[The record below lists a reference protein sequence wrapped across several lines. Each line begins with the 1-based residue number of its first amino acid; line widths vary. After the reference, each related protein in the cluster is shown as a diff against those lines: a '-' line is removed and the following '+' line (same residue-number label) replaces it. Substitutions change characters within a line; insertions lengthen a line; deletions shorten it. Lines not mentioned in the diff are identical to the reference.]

1 MGNNKLSEFLSMTR
15 SERIG
20 SYTLLIVL
28 AIIIVC
34 AVGYRSCAGDE
45 NMVEYA
51 DEQLRRMKVAQSMKD
66 SLLNAEMDSVKRKIK
81 KNHKRKKQIKRN
93 GKYSD
98 GDLPEV
104 PQY

>member
-1 MGNNKLSEFLSMTR
+1 MENNKLREFFSMTR

-20 SYTLLIVL
+20 SYTILIIL
-28 AIIIVC
+28 AIIIAC

-45 NMVEYA
+45 SNVEYA
-51 DEQLRRMKVAQSMKD
+51 DEKLRRIKIAQSMKD
-66 SLLNAEMDSVKRKIK
+66 SLLNAEKHSVKRKVK
-81 KNHKRKKQIKRN
+81 KNHKRKKQTKRN